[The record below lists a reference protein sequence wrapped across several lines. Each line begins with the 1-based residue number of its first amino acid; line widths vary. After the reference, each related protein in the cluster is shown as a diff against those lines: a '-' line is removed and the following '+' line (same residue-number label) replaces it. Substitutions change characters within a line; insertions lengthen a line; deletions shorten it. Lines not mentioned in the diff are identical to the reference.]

1 MIYPSD
7 FEAKLGFN
15 DIRAHI
21 VSLCVSKMGIKE
33 VEEMSFSSDHTVVC
47 RLLNEVHEMTGILRR
62 GGFQTIENI
71 VDILPDLGRL
81 KMPGSYLSGEGLL
94 RLLTMIGIM
103 HEARGFFSET
113 GEDGTPVTPH
123 LAEVVASLGSFN
135 EISAEIGRVVN
146 RFGEVKDSASPRL
159 AEIRREK
166 NAAAGSVSR
175 IMNRILSSAVA
186 DGIVESGVAPSVR
199 DGRLVIPVAAGLKKR
214 INGIVHDESATG
226 KTVFIEPSAV
236 VEASNKVR
244 ELEMEENREI
254 VAILLALSEI
264 IRPYA
269 DELAQNSLLLGR
281 LDFIRAKARYAILID
296 AQMPVI
302 EKNCEIDWYHAVHPV
317 LLLNFRKQK
326 REVIPLNLQLD
337 SQQRI
342 LVISGPNAG
351 GKSVCLKTVGVVQ
364 YMIQCGLLPTVYSNS
379 HAGIF
384 ESIFI
389 DIGDQQSMENDLSTY
404 SSHLKNMKFFVQNAN
419 GKTIILAD
427 EIGSG
432 TEPQIG
438 GALAQAVLHKLA
450 MSGCLGV
457 VTTHYQNLKTFA
469 EETPGILNGAMLYD
483 RQHLR
488 PMFQLSV
495 GSPGSSFALEIARNI
510 GLSHEI
516 IEEAKS
522 LVGSDYVNMDKYLLD
537 ISRDKRYWAN
547 KRQNIKEKEAKLD
560 QLLEKYENTSA
571 DLKSQRAEILREA
584 KREAKEIMQTA
595 NAKLE
600 KAIRD
605 IRNVEAEKE
614 QTKKIRQELEEYK
627 KSLADED
634 NRDNELPKL
643 LKPLRHRSR
652 SSEEKRKKVAENN
665 SNTTQAPLQPGEYVR
680 MTDGGVVGK
689 ILSLSGKKAEVAFGA
704 LRTFVPMDKLVSA
717 KPPKPELSSG
727 VSVLTSSTDAQSRQR
742 QLNFKQE
749 IDVRG
754 MRADEA
760 IQAVTYFIDDALQF
774 SASKLRILHG
784 TGHGILKTLIRQQL
798 KANPVVKSFYDEDVR
813 FGGAGIT
820 IVDLE

>member
-7 FEAKLGFN
+7 LEAKLGFD
-15 DIRAHI
+15 DIRAQV
-21 VSLCVSKMGIKE
+21 VSLCVSKMGMKE
-33 VEEMSFSSDHTVVC
+33 VEEMSFSSDRTVVC
-47 RLLNEVHEMTGILRR
+47 RLLSEVDEMTKVLRK
-62 GGFQTIENI
+62 GGFTAIDNI

-81 KMPGSYLSGEGLL
+81 KMPGSYLAGESLL
-94 RLLTMIGIM
+94 RLLSMLGIM
-103 HEARGFFSET
+103 QEAKTFFSEN
-113 GEDGTPVTPH
+113 GEDGKLVSPH
-123 LAEVVASLGSFN
+123 LADIVANLASFPDVSN
-135 EISAEIGRVVN
+135 EIGRIIN
-146 RFGEVKDSASPRL
+146 RFGEVKDSASPHL

-166 NAAAGSVSR
+166 SAASGSVAR
-175 IMNRILSSAVA
+175 IMNRILTSAVA
-186 DGIVESGVAPSVR
+186 EGLVESGVAPSVR

-214 INGIVHDESATG
+214 INGIIHDESATG
-226 KTVFIEPSAV
+226 KTVFIEPAAV
-236 VEASNKVR
+236 VEAANRVR
-244 ELEMEENREI
+244 ELEMEENREV
-254 VAILLALSEI
+254 VAILTNLADT

-269 DELAQNSLLLGR
+269 DEISQNCLLLGR
-281 LDFIRAKARYAILID
+281 IDFIRAKAKYAILID
-296 AQMPVI
+296 AQMPFI

-317 LLLNFRKQK
+317 LLLNFRKQN
-326 REVIPLNLQLD
+326 REVVPLNLQLD
-337 SQQRI
+337 SEHRL

-364 YMIQCGLLPTVYSNS
+364 YMIQCGLLPSIYSNS
-379 HAGIF
+379 HTGIF

-389 DIGDQQSMENDLSTY
+389 DIGDSQSMENDLSTY

-419 GKTIILAD
+419 RKTIVLAD

-438 GALAQAVLHKLA
+438 GAIAQAVLHRLA
-450 MSGCLGV
+450 LSGCLGV

-469 EETPGILNGAMLYD
+469 EETPGMMNGAMLYD

-537 ISRDKRYWAN
+537 IARDKRYWAN
-547 KRQNIKEKEAKLD
+547 KRQNIREKEAKLD
-560 QLLEKYENTSA
+560 QLLEKYETTSA
-571 DLKSQRAEILREA
+571 DLKSQRSEILRDA
-584 KREAKEIMQTA
+584 KREAKEIMQSA

-605 IRNVEAEKE
+605 IRNAEAEKE

-627 KSLADED
+627 KSLEED
-634 NRDNELPKL
+634 NADNNELPKL
-643 LKPLRHRSR
+643 LKPLRHKSR
-652 SSEEKRKKVAENN
+652 SSIENRKQQVEKKNHPQPK
-665 SNTTQAPLQPGEYVR
+665 QLQPGDYVR

-689 ILSLSGKKAEVAFGA
+689 ILSVSGKNAEVAFGA
-704 LRTFVPMDKLVSA
+704 LRTYVPVDKLVGA
-717 KPPKPELSSG
+717 KPPKPDAHASATI
-727 VSVLTSSTDAQSRQR
+727 VSASTDAQSRQR

-760 IQAVTYFIDDALQF
+760 IQAVTYFIDDAVQF

-798 KANPVVKSFYDEDVR
+798 KANPVVKNFYDEDVR